1 MTQTTNKPVQILQK
15 IQLPKPNVEGI
26 QHPQELFAQL
36 QRLTQA
42 GIWTIDLATMQIL
55 VSEEM
60 YRLHGVPLGA
70 TVYYEEFLEKMCIP
84 EDRNISENA
93 RIKAITQKVEVQ
105 FDYRAIDQT
114 TGETKWFSTHV
125 APFLNAQNEV
135 IALFGTTQNIT
146 DRQRQE
152 YQKVQDRLASM
163 GEMLNLLTHHWR
175 QPLSTISVVASKLEV
190 HNQLNNQGDSY
201 LNENLEEIQRL
212 SQHLSN
218 TINEVRQV
226 FSDVRRPQKSMDLAN
241 IVQSLVADVQ
251 SRLENSSIRCV
262 VVNEGLTTIVTQ
274 HGNFIRSICKELIQ
288 NAIEVLENQKD
299 KLLRLLNIRI
309 SERGIGYLIEVEDN
323 AGGIDE
329 GVLTKIFE
337 PYYTTKTDRNDTGF
351 GLYMSRMLAI
361 LHLQGSLEAE
371 NTSGGACFKLYLP
384 QLIDLVDK
392 VSDKDQATRTI
403 FHL

>member
-1 MTQTTNKPVQILQK
+1 MTQTINKPVQVLQK
-15 IQLPKPNVEGI
+15 IQSAKPNVEGI
-26 QHPQELFAQL
+26 QHSQELFAQL

-70 TVYYEEFLEKMCIP
+70 TIYYEEFLEKMCIP
-84 EDRNISENA
+84 EDRKISENA
-93 RIKAITQKVEVQ
+93 RIKAITQKIEVQ

-135 IALFGTTQNIT
+135 IALFGTTQDIT

-163 GEMLNLLTHHWR
+163 GEMLNLLAHHWR
-175 QPLSTISVVASKLEV
+175 QSLSTISVVASKLEV
-190 HNQLNNQGDSY
+190 HNQLNNQRDSY

-226 FSDVRRPQKSMDLAN
+226 FSEVRRPQKTVDLAN
-241 IVQSLVADVQ
+241 IIQSLVADVQ

-288 NAIEVLENQKD
+288 NAIEALEDRQD
-299 KLLRLLNIRI
+299 KLLRVLNIRL
-309 SERGIGYLIEVEDN
+309 SEQGIGYLIEVEDN

-337 PYYTTKTDRNDTGF
+337 PYYTTKTDRNGTGL

-361 LHLQGSLEAE
+361 LHLQGNLEAE
-371 NTSGGACFKLYLP
+371 NTSGGACFRLYL
-384 QLIDLVDK
+384 QQLVDLADQA
-392 VSDKDQATRTI
+392 SDKYQAARTI

>member
-1 MTQTTNKPVQILQK
+1 MTQTINKPVQVLQK
-15 IQLPKPNVEGI
+15 IQSAKPNVEGI
-26 QHPQELFAQL
+26 QHSQELFAQL

-42 GIWTIDLATMQIL
+42 GIWTIDLATMQIF

-60 YRLHGVPLGA
+60 YRLHGVPLDT

-84 EDRNISENA
+84 EDRKISENA
-93 RIKAITQKVEVQ
+93 RIKAITQKIEVQ

-114 TGETKWFSTHV
+114 TGETKCFSTHV

-135 IALFGTTQNIT
+135 IALFGTTQDIT

-163 GEMLNLLTHHWR
+163 GEMLNLLAHHWR
-175 QPLSTISVVASKLEV
+175 QSLSKISVVASKLEV

-226 FSDVRRPQKSMDLAN
+226 FSDVRRPQKTIDLAN
-241 IVQSLVADVQ
+241 IIQSLVADVQ

-288 NAIEVLENQKD
+288 NAIEALEDRQD
-299 KLLRLLNIRI
+299 KLLRVLNIRL
-309 SERGIGYLIEVEDN
+309 SEQSIGYLIEVEDN
-323 AGGIDE
+323 AEGIDE

-337 PYYTTKTDRNDTGF
+337 PYYTTKTDRNGTGL

-361 LHLQGSLEAE
+361 LHLQGNLEAE
-371 NTSGGACFKLYLP
+371 NTSGGACFRLYLP
-384 QLIDLVDK
+384 QLVDLADQA
-392 VSDKDQATRTI
+392 SDKYQAARTI